1 MNIILDKEV
10 IDISQVE
17 SVTMRS
23 ITRDELAMIERQRNG
38 EYISAQSAFSAQ
50 LFAKMVKITT
60 ENTGIILKRFPT
72 PKLTRDDVEG
82 HNPYQHEYERSL
94 SSLGINVSEYHD
106 SSATKGW
113 EVFGDHKLTFVSTEF
128 SDDGDASIE
137 WRFAIWKPARGS
149 DSMKQT
155 KRMIS
160 LSQILPVLKELI
172 DLPKPKNAWSSFW
185 SDYSYKDIQATV
197 RPAWEEYTKCKR
209 RIDLRVETRDFFF
222 NHNET
227 KQVLCVKIHGESTEQ
242 TFVEDFCEFDIFEK
256 ENELRSRLDE
266 YRNYQK
272 KVDNSY
278 NAGEKDVEH
287 AIKWFLAAHN
297 GYAVSI
303 KGDCESRYRIN
314 CIQLHK
320 PDFIDEPQEMDHILV
335 CAAGVVIIETKHW
348 KGNIDIRPDGKWTR
362 KADDESATVGVDS
375 PKFQMRRHEVL
386 MQQILPT
393 IPVHSL
399 LCFSNA
405 STIIDGRENFKDY
418 SIITI
423 DQLEETLTELCSKGT
438 YSRKEIDGMVAT
450 IEAHKLYKA

>member
-1 MNIILDKEV
+1 MNTIIGKETF
-10 IDISQVE
+10 DISKIE
-17 SVTMRS
+17 SITMRPV
-23 ITRDELAMIERQRNG
+23 TQDELIIIEHQRNG
-38 EYISAQSAFSAQ
+38 DYLTARNVFPEH
-50 LFAKMVKITT
+50 LFERMVKIIT
-60 ENTGIILKRFPT
+60 ENTGIILKRIPT
-72 PKLTRDDVEG
+72 PKLTREDVEG
-82 HNPYQHEYERSL
+82 HNPYLQTYAQYL
-94 SSLGINVSEYHD
+94 SSLGVNVSED
-106 SSATKGW
+106 QDASATKGW
-113 EVFGDHKLTFVSTEF
+113 EVFGNHKLTFVSTEF
-128 SDDGDASIE
+128 LDDGDASIE
-137 WRFAIWKPARGS
+137 WCFAIWKPARGS

-160 LSQILPVLKELI
+160 LSRILPILKELI

-185 SDYSYKDIQATV
+185 SDYSYKDVQTTI
-197 RPAWEEYTKCKR
+197 RPVWEEYTKCKR
-209 RIDLRVETRDFFF
+209 RIDLRSETRDFFF
-222 NHNET
+222 THNT
-227 KQVLCVKIHGESTEQ
+227 NKKVLCVKIKGETADREYI
-242 TFVEDFCEFDIFEK
+242 EDFCGFDIFEK
-256 ENELRSRLDE
+256 ENELTSRLDE

-272 KVDNSY
+272 KVENSY

-287 AIKWFLAAHN
+287 AIKWFLAAHK

-335 CAAGVVIIETKHW
+335 CSAGVVLIETKHW
-348 KGNIDIRPDGKWTR
+348 KGNVDIRPDGKWTR

-386 MQQILPT
+386 MQHILPT

-418 SIITI
+418 PIITV
-423 DQLEETLTELCSKGT
+423 DQLEETLTDLCAKGT
-438 YSRKEIDGMVAT
+438 YTKEEIDGMVAT